1 MIRYLLRRIVYGFLI
16 LLGVNLLTFLIFFAV
31 NTPDDMARIA
41 IGGKYVS
48 AEAIADWKHVHGY
61 DKPLIWNGSAP
72 GTEKVTKT
80 IFWERSVPLLRMDF
94 GTSDRGR
101 SINKEIADRAWPS
114 LALALPTFLLGV
126 IAMTSLA
133 LLIVL
138 FRRTRLESGG
148 LVGCVILMSIS
159 SLFYIIVGQW
169 LFARLMKLVPI
180 SGYANGWHAAVFL
193 ILPVAIGVLPHG
205 ERHAPLPHDVPRG
218 DRKGLRENSARE
230 RNARIPDSLPP
241 RSPECVSPDHHV
253 DRCRDPASLHGVAC
267 HGKLLRH
274 SRSRQL
280 HDRRNQ

>member
-193 ILPVAIGVLPHG
+193 ILPVAIGVLSRMG
-205 ERHAPLPHDVPRG
+205 SDTLLYRTMFLEEIG
-218 DRKGLRENSARE
+218 NSARE